1 MKLTLNRLAFQEALA
16 LAGTVIPR
24 STPKPILQC
33 IRLRT
38 DKGKVFLSATDLEV
52 GIVCQVDQVEIAEE
66 GEAVVPAEKLSAIV
80 RETADETI
88 LLEEAEST
96 LHITAS
102 DSRYTIYGHDS
113 RQYPSV
119 PEFPGKAD
127 LDVPLTHLKE
137 AIQQTL
143 FAAAKES
150 TRYALNGVLWEINGK
165 KLNFVATDGRR
176 LARTILTLPKAAK
189 SPDGKVIVPSKTM
202 SLLEKLPPD
211 DQALV
216 SVVFSENRIAAS
228 CRNVTLSSTLVEGTF
243 PKYEDIIPKDYE
255 KKVVLQTASA
265 LSAVRRAAL
274 LSSEDSKGIKI
285 SLQKGKMVFSSRAPE
300 TGDAQIEMAVEYEGA
315 PIEIGFNPQFLL
327 DVIRVISGDTF
338 ELQLGEPD
346 RPGLI
351 KCGPNFLYIVMPVN
365 L

>member
-1 MKLTLNRLAFQEALA
+1 MKLNLNRLAFQEALS

-33 IRLRT
+33 VRIRT
-38 DKGKVFLSATDLEV
+38 DKGRVFLSATDLEV
-52 GIVCQVDQVEIAEE
+52 GIVCQIGQVEIAEE
-66 GEAVVPAEKLSAIV
+66 GEAVVPAEKVSAIV

-96 LHITAS
+96 LHLTAS
-102 DSRYTIYGHDS
+102 DSKYTIYGHDS

-127 LDVPLTHLKE
+127 LEVPLALLKE
-137 AIQQTL
+137 SIQQTL

-150 TRYALNGVLWEINGK
+150 TRYALNGVLWEIAGK
-165 KLNFVATDGRR
+165 KLNLVATDGRR
-176 LARTILTLPKAAK
+176 LARSVIALQKAAK
-189 SPDGKVIVPSKTM
+189 SPDGKIIVPSKTM
-202 SLLEKLPPD
+202 ALLERLPSD
-211 DQALV
+211 TE
-216 SVVFSENRIAAS
+216 SVVAVSFSENRISAS
-228 CRNVTLSSTLVEGTF
+228 CANVTLSSTLVEGNF

-255 KKVVLQTASA
+255 KKVVLNTASA
-265 LSAVRRAAL
+265 LSAVKRAAL

-285 SLQKGKMVFSSRAPE
+285 SLQKGKMLFSSRAPE
-300 TGDAQIEMAVEYEGA
+300 TGDAQIEMAVEYDG
-315 PIEIGFNPQFLL
+315 PSIEIGFNPQFLL
-327 DVIRVISGDTF
+327 DAIRVLSADTF
-338 ELQLGEPD
+338 ELHLGEPD

-351 KCGPNFLYIVMPVN
+351 KSGNNFLYIVMPVN